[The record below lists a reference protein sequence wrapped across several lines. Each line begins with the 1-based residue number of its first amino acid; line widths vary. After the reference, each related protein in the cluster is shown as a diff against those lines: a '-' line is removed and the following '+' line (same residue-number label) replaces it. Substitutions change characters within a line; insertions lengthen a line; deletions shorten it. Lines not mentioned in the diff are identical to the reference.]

1 MSQFSTTVSSPS
13 EPAIQLEAENAAS
26 TGNAPQL
33 QHSLNNG
40 ARLDTFVYL
49 KALQNGDIAT
59 FQVILDNGGDVNHDL
74 GSSGTP
80 LISALRH
87 NHEPLLEFLL
97 NKRTDVDPSYGR
109 WGHMLPPIG
118 VAVRMNRDIKWMER
132 LLRAGA
138 RVEGSGALHVAAI
151 RGDIPRM
158 RLLLQY
164 GANINEVPMWRVL
177 AFVNYN
183 KKGTPVH
190 WAIVGGS
197 TEAVRLLLECQPDL
211 SALDEDGVSVRDRL
225 REAHYSVGEY

>member
-1 MSQFSTTVSSPS
+1 MSSPS
-13 EPAIQLEAENAAS
+13 EPPIQLEAEDAVS
-26 TGNAPQL
+26 IGNASRL
-33 QHSLNNG
+33 QHCLNNG

-59 FQVILDNGGDVNHDL
+59 FQVILSNGGDVNHDL

-80 LISALRH
+80 LISALRRH
-87 NHEPLLEFLL
+87 HGPLLEYLL

-118 VAVRMNRDIKWMER
+118 VAVRINRDIKWTER

-138 RVEGSGALHVAAI
+138 RVDGSGALHVAAI

-164 GANINEVPMWRVL
+164 GANVNEVPMWRVL
-177 AFVNYN
+177 AFVKYN

-197 TEAVRLLLECQPDL
+197 TEAVRLLLECQPEL
-211 SALDEDGVSVRDRL
+211 SVLDEDGVSVRDRL
-225 REAHYSVGEY
+225 HEAQYSIGEF